1 MDCAEAK
8 KDTRDKQGGE
18 DGGIAGEGQMF
29 TLSALEAAGDESTG
43 RESIAAEKGKKVV
56 VVTEGRGDEA
66 KGYREDGNRER
77 PSGKRCNGTATNDGG
92 PKEVELL
99 FDGL

>member
-1 MDCAEAK
+1 MDCPEAK

-29 TLSALEAAGDESTG
+29 TLSALEAAGDESTD

-56 VVTEGRGDEA
+56 VVTEGRGDERRWA
-66 KGYREDGNRER
+66 KGGR
-77 PSGKRCNGTATNDGG
+77 TALQWPVTRMARSFGY
-92 PKEVELL
+92 E
-99 FDGL
+99 